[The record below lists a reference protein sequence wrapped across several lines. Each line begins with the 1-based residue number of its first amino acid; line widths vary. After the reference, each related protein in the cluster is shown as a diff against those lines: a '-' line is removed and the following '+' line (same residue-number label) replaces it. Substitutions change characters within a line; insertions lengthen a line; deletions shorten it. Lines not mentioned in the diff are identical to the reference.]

1 MIYQNNAFL
10 LLNFLEGK
18 ASFKDIT
25 ETLNLPYRR
34 TSDILNGLYIW
45 KKVHFVFK

>member
-1 MIYQNNAFL
+1 MIKFL
-10 LLNFLEGK
+10 TFNFTEGK

-34 TSDILNGLYIW
+34 TSDILNGSYIL
-45 KKVHFVFK
+45 KHFIISFLIFF